1 MTRTLTID
9 PVTRIEGHARITL
22 QLDERGEVSDARLQV
37 TELRGFEAF
46 CLGRHYREMPALT
59 ARICG
64 ICPVSHALA
73 AAKAGDALEGAAIP
87 PAAER
92 LRRLMNW
99 AQLVQSH
106 ALSFF
111 YLSAPDLLAE
121 TTDDPPRR
129 NLFGLL
135 CARPEVARE
144 GIRLRQAGQEIIR
157 LLGGRSIHPAWAVA
171 GGVGTP
177 LSPAGRDSIAALL
190 PEALAIA
197 RHGLELGREII
208 ERHAEMIAD
217 SGSFP
222 SLFLALVD
230 GNGALEHYDGTLRL
244 VDAAGRRLEEG
255 VDPARYAELIGEA
268 VEPWSYMKFPYY
280 RPLGY
285 TGGAGM
291 YRVGP
296 LARLNVADRAGT
308 PGADAELQRLQELA
322 GGGPL
327 QASFYYHQARLIEIL
342 YALERI
348 AAALDDPML
357 TGGEVHR
364 PGRPVQAL
372 GVGAVE
378 APRGTLFH
386 EYQVDGDGLL
396 TRVNLLVAT
405 GQNNLAMNRTILQ
418 IARSCVRDGELD
430 DQALNRI
437 EHGIRV
443 YDPCLSCATHAVGR
457 MPLDVAVLDPD
468 GTLRQ
473 RLRR

>member
-22 QLDERGEVSDARLQV
+22 QLDERGEVSDARLHV
-37 TELRGFEAF
+37 TELRGFESF
-46 CLGRHYREMPALT
+46 CLGRHYREMPAIT

-64 ICPVSHALA
+64 ICPVSHSLA

-111 YLSAPDLLAE
+111 YLSAPDLLPE
-121 TTDDPPRR
+121 TADDPPRR
-129 NLFGLL
+129 NLFGLVS
-135 CARPEVARE
+135 ARPEVARE

-157 LLGGRSIHPAWAVA
+157 ILGGRSIHPAWAVA
-171 GGVGTP
+171 GGVGAP
-177 LSPAGRDSIAALL
+177 LSPAGRDAIAALL
-190 PEALAIA
+190 PDALAIA
-197 RHGLELGREII
+197 RHGLELGWEII

-222 SLFLALVD
+222 SLYLGLVD
-230 GNGALEHYDGTLRL
+230 GHGALEHYDGTLRL
-244 VDAAGRRLEEG
+244 VDAAGSRLEEG
-255 VDPARYAELIGEA
+255 IDPAGYAGLIDEA
-268 VEPWSYMKFPYY
+268 VEPWSYMKFPFY
-280 RPLGY
+280 RRRGY
-285 TGGAGM
+285 GEAGM

-308 PGADAELQRLQELA
+308 PGADAELGRLRALA
-322 GGGPL
+322 GGGPVL
-327 QASFYYHQARLIEIL
+327 ASFYYHQARLIEIL

-364 PGRPVQAL
+364 PGRPAHAV

-418 IARSCVRDGELD
+418 IARASLRDGELD
-430 DQALNRI
+430 ERALNRI
-437 EHGIRV
+437 EHGIRI
-443 YDPCLSCATHAVGR
+443 YDPCLSCATHAIGR
-457 MPLDVAVLDPD
+457 MPLDVTLLNPD
-468 GTLRQ
+468 GTLRH